1 MNAGDHR
8 MSVDVRTFKADSMQA
23 ALDLVRRELGA
34 DAVILH
40 TKQVDKRR
48 GWLWSRKQSEVEI
61 TASSQVNVQPILTA
75 AKKAVSETAASA
87 STRRGNSAVDDNLA
101 PPPPLLSGATTSRL
115 PSETTAPKNNVV
127 PPKWSPNDVIRD
139 EPVRTTPPK
148 RSTPPVKTPS
158 AASRAPL
165 PPALSQTIA
174 ARSRKIDS
182 SELTS
187 RSAPRLAPS
196 EPPLVTAVSGGIDLT
211 QRPATTPAD
220 LSTVQQRLET
230 LQKMILDLGRERRG
244 SSLHDVPPEL
254 FQLYTT
260 LLDTEVDDELA
271 RELVCRAKQHASK
284 SQLADP
290 SATMALLSVLIE
302 QELRVASPIV
312 PVKGRRK
319 VIALVGPTGVG
330 KTTTLAKLAANFRLR
345 DGAKIGLVTVDT
357 YRIAAVEQ
365 LRTYA
370 EIIDLPMKV
379 VTTPG
384 EMRQAMDELRGMDL
398 VLIDTAGRSPKDEP
412 QIRELK
418 AFLDEARADE
428 IHLVLSLASSL
439 KSLETV
445 AANFQS
451 IGLTSLVLTKLDEA
465 LGAGSLLNVARRLK
479 TPISYLTTG
488 QDVPDDIEPAQKTR
502 MARLILGL
510 DNVGSHRDRALMM
523 TSRQR
528 MVSAT

>member
-1 MNAGDHR
+1 
-8 MSVDVRTFKADSMQA
+8 MSVDVRTFKAESMQA
-23 ALDLVRRELGA
+23 ALDLVRRELGS

-40 TKQVDKRR
+40 TRQIDKRR
-48 GWLWSRKQSEVEI
+48 GWLWSRKESEVEI
-61 TASSQVNVQPILTA
+61 TASSQVNVKPILAA
-75 AKKAVSETAASA
+75 AKKSVSTNSAAP
-87 STRRGNSAVDDNLA
+87 STRRFSAEADDGLA
-101 PPPPLLSGATTSRL
+101 PPPPLLTETLATRL
-115 PSETTAPKNNVV
+115 PTDTTAPRNSVV
-127 PPKWSPNDVIRD
+127 PPKWSPNDVIVD
-139 EPVRTTPPK
+139 QPVQTLSPK
-148 RSTPPVKTPS
+148 RPTVSSKPPAARPS
-158 AASRAPL
+158 L
-165 PPALSQTIA
+165 PPAQGQTIA
-174 ARSRKIDS
+174 ARSRNVHTT
-182 SELTS
+182 EV
-187 RSAPRLAPS
+187 PS
-196 EPPLVTAVSGGIDLT
+196 K
-211 QRPATTPAD
+211 PATKSPAPALSSSMPAISGQPDASRRTATIPAD

-230 LQKMILDLGRERRG
+230 LQKMILDLGRERR
-244 SSLHDVPPEL
+244 SATLHDVPPEL

-260 LLDTEVDDELA
+260 LLDNEVDDDLA

-290 SATMALLSVLIE
+290 AAIMALLSVQVE
-302 QELRVASPIV
+302 QELRIANPIV
-312 PVKGRRK
+312 AEKGRRK
-319 VIALVGPTGVG
+319 VVALVGPTGVG

-345 DGAKIGLVTVDT
+345 DGARIGLVTVDT

-379 VTTPG
+379 VTTPS

-439 KSLETV
+439 KTLETV
-445 AANFQS
+445 AANFQP

-510 DNVGSHRDRALMM
+510 DSVESRVERPLRMM
-523 TSRQR
+523 SRQR